1 MTDLGLLYITCMN
14 FLIRKLRRW
23 RGLQGW
29 ERRVWVAAAL
39 RLPLFWLRVR
49 LFGQRSFG
57 VAPVAGEPAVRAVDS
72 AGRPKIVSPTPAPP
86 LDELTRLGSL
96 VNSAAHHVLPAGNC
110 LTRSLYLQWLLR
122 RRGVPTDL
130 RIGVQLADGQLLA
143 HAWVEYAGHPLNDA
157 PDVIDH
163 YAPFERPLPA
173 GAWVSS

>member
-1 MTDLGLLYITCMN
+1 MN
-14 FLIRKLRRW
+14 FLIQKLWRW
-23 RGLQGW
+23 RSLEGW

-39 RLPLFWLRVR
+39 RLPWFWVRLR
-49 LFGQRSFG
+49 LFGQRAFG
-57 VAPVAGEPAVRAVDS
+57 AAPVAGESSMRAVKSTGS
-72 AGRPKIVSPTPAPP
+72 AETVVPSP
-86 LDELTRLGSL
+86 DELTRLGYL

-130 RIGVQLADGQLLA
+130 RIGVQLANGQLLA

-157 PDVIDH
+157 PDVAVR